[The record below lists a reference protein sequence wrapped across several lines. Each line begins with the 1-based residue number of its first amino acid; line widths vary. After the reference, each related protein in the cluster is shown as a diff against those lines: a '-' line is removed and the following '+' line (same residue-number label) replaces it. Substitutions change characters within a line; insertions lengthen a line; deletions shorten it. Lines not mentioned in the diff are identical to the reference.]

1 MATKTIIL
9 TPSGLTVPDVSSS
22 GYATFPMPDSSLTR
36 CIVPLTAGI
45 PWDFYAISSVSLII
59 RSASTGNLYLR
70 VGTTRFDIATESAV
84 EAVTGSYAAYAGGAG
99 TGITEFIALPSAAWS
114 TLTDLNA
121 GDFLNFVIDRDA
133 TSATDTYS
141 ADLDIVGIKFVY
153 TTGWVAGTH
162 YCSQTDMEYRIG
174 TLALAEYTNDTVG
187 ATTPD
192 ANVVESILTD
202 VDALIDSKCGILYT
216 VPFTT
221 VPDLIVDI
229 ATDLACFKAMTRK
242 PTNVAVGKDWIQI
255 NKDCMQQLDDIGQGK
270 VNLPTTATLATDSGV
285 VEALESN
292 KLVDFND
299 EDNGMYEF

>member
-9 TPSGLTVPDVSSS
+9 TPSGITVPDASSS
-22 GYATFPMPDSSLTR
+22 GYATFPMPNDSLTR
-36 CIVPLTAGI
+36 CIIPLTAGV
-45 PWDFYAISSVSLII
+45 PFDFYAISSVSLII

-70 VGTTRFDIATESAV
+70 AGTTRFDISAEGAV
-84 EAVTGSYAAYAGGAG
+84 EAVTGSYVAYAGGLG
-99 TGITEFIALPSAAWS
+99 TGVTEFITLPAAS
-114 TLTDLNA
+114 YALTDLNIS
-121 GDFLNFVIDRDA
+121 DFLNFVIDRDA
-133 TSATDTYS
+133 TSATDTYE

-153 TTGWVAGTH
+153 TTGWAAGVH
-162 YCSQTDMEYRIG
+162 YASQTDMEYRIG
-174 TLALAEYTNDTVG
+174 TLALAEYANDTVG
-187 ATTPD
+187 ATTPN
-192 ANVVESILTD
+192 ANVIEQILTD

-221 VPDLIVDI
+221 VPDLITDI
-229 ATDLACFKAMTRK
+229 ATDLACYKAMTRK

-255 NKDCMQQLDDIGQGK
+255 NKDCIQQLDDIGAGK

-285 VEALESN
+285 VEALESA